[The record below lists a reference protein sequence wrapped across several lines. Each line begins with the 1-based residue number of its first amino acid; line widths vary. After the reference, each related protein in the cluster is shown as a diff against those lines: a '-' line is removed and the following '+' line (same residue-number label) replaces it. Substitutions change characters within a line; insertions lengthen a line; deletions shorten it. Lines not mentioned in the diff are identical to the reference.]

1 MVAQLQA
8 PPLAAPP
15 SEIVEISE
23 EDLPLMVGMAGEF
36 FREGKLPGVFKPD
49 VFLQSWSYLLK
60 SGLCRIIGLRV
71 RGSIVGA
78 LGFTIMADLNT
89 SLVNAQELFW
99 FVAPEHRRGR
109 AAFTLLA
116 AYEEKARVLGAHS
129 VTMAHL
135 ESTHQDLGRFY
146 ERKGYSKVETYYRKD
161 L

>member
-1 MVAQLQA
+1 MVSELQA
-8 PPLAAPP
+8 PPLAAPA
-15 SEIVEISE
+15 SEIVEVTE
-23 EDLPLMVGMAGEF
+23 DDLPLMVDMAEGF
-36 FREGKLPGVFKPD
+36 FREGSLPGVFDAK
-49 VFLQSWSYLLK
+49 VFLQSWTYLLK

-71 RGSIVGA
+71 HGSIVGA
-78 LGFTIMADLNT
+78 LGFTVMADLNT
-89 SLVNAQELFW
+89 TLVNAQELFW

-116 AYEEKARVLGAHS
+116 AYENKARALGAHS